1 MTRSH
6 LAALN
11 TDNAYRVP
19 WQFERGDGL
28 AMPANC
34 FKLRNLG
41 PERLT
46 RVTFNL
52 YGSGIM
58 PSSAPST
65 LEPGDSLEIVIS
77 GADLARDTIGLVRW
91 FRPGGQEYL
100 WRVSF

>member
-19 WQFERGDGL
+19 WLFERGTGH
-28 AMPANC
+28 APSPSG
-34 FKLRNLG
+34 FTLRNLG
-41 PERLT
+41 SETLT

-52 YGSGIM
+52 YGAGLM

-65 LEPGDSLEIVIS
+65 LEPGDALEIVIS

-91 FRPGGQEYL
+91 FRPNGQEYL

>member
-11 TDNAYRVP
+11 PESAYRVP
-19 WQFERGDGL
+19 WHFERGDGRES
-28 AMPANC
+28 PVNC
-34 FKLRNLG
+34 FRLRNLG

-65 LEPGDSLEIVIS
+65 LESGDSLEIVIS
-77 GADLARDTIGLVRW
+77 GADLSRDTIGLVRW
-91 FRPGGQEYL
+91 FRPNGQEYL

>member
-11 TDNAYRVP
+11 TESAYRVP
-19 WQFERGDGL
+19 WQFERGSDR
-28 AMPANC
+28 AQSVNC
-34 FKLRNLG
+34 FLLRNLG
-41 PERLT
+41 TERLSG
-46 RVTFNL
+46 VTFNL

-58 PSSAPST
+58 PTSAPAT
-65 LEPGDSLEIVIS
+65 LEAGDTLEIVIS

-91 FRPGGQEYL
+91 FRPSGQEYL

>member
-1 MTRSH
+1 MTRTH

-11 TDNAYRVP
+11 TENAYRVP
-19 WQFERGDGL
+19 WHFERGDGL
-28 AMPANC
+28 ARPFHC
-34 FKLRNLG
+34 FALRNLG

-46 RVTFNL
+46 GVTINL

-58 PSSAPST
+58 PTSAPAT

-77 GADLARDTIGLVRW
+77 GADLARDTVGLVRW
-91 FRPGGQEYL
+91 FRPNNQEYL